1 MLELLFH
8 PVFAIFGVLLFAGLA
23 LLSII
28 KRKSLNVKKLE
39 QAFISLAP
47 TWCGKQ
53 DLNLHEVALTRT

>member
-47 TWCGKQ
+47 TWYGWRYRIW
-53 DLNLHEVALTRT
+53 NATIV